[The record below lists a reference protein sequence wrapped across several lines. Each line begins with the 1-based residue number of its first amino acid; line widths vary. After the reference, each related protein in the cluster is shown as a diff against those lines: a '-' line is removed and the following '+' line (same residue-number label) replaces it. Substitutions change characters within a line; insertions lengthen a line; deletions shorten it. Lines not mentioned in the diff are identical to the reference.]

1 MSFPWIYYLP
11 SLLIL
16 AIQVFFAVHCIR
28 RGKPAW
34 LIVILFF
41 PLVGSLVYLLVEYL
55 PEMRARDS
63 IGVTAQRVKERI
75 NPAAEIQR
83 LEDQVALSNSL
94 NNRLALARGYQR
106 VGRADDAIALYRA
119 SLTGLYAD
127 DPLVLT
133 ELAAALHAAGDL
145 AEAREAFDR
154 VRANA
159 SILRDDQLLLSAR
172 IYEDA
177 GDLESAAREYQGLLA
192 RPVVGEEAR
201 CRYALVLKQL
211 GRTAE
216 ANALFDEIVRHARLS
231 PGHYRK
237 AQKPWIDIARK
248 ELAARETVA
257 G

>member
-1 MSFPWIYYLP
+1 MFFPSIFYLP
-11 SLLIL
+11 SLLIVAVQL
-16 AIQVFFAVHCIR
+16 FFAVHCLR

-34 LIVILFF
+34 IFVILFF

-63 IGVTAQRVKERI
+63 LGVTAQKVKERI

-94 NNRLALARGYQR
+94 NNRLALARAYVR
-106 VGRADDAIALYRA
+106 AGRTDDAIAIYQQ

-127 DPLVLT
+127 DPLVLA
-133 ELAAALHAAGDL
+133 ELSYAYRTAGRPG
-145 AEAREAFDR
+145 EAREAFE
-154 VRANA
+154 RARA
-159 SILRDDQLLLSAR
+159 HATKLRDDHLMLSAA
-172 IYEDA
+172 IYEDED
-177 GDLESAAREYQGLLA
+177 DLEGAVREYQAILS

-201 CRYALVLKQL
+201 CRYALVLKHM

-216 ANALFDEIVRHARLS
+216 ACALFDEIVRHARLS
-231 PGHYRK
+231 PGHYRR
-237 AQKPWIDIARK
+237 AQKVWIDIARK